1 MIYMVYIYI
10 YIQCDISCVFVCVC
24 TRISLEF
31 SKLNFHY
38 PPVEKARPI
47 PEGFVHLLEA
57 VGGTRKILATP
68 TVFWFMTSY
77 NLV

>member
-47 PEGFVHLLEA
+47 PEDFVHLLEA
-57 VGGTRKILATP
+57 VGGHP
-68 TVFWFMTSY
+68 ENFGDPHCF
-77 NLV
+77 LVYDKL

>member
-1 MIYMVYIYI
+1 MIYMVYIYNVI
-10 YIQCDISCVFVCVC
+10 FHVCLYVC